1 MLHGINV
8 RMQLRPEWLVLYGA
22 VALLYLIVAWREWR
36 WLHSETHRALLW
48 PGVILGLALAM
59 HGVLLAQDLLADGHL
74 RFGFAQALSATLWLT
89 AVIVWIES
97 YFSATRGL
105 FLLVLPLTAVAAILP
120 AIFPGAILGRVT
132 DSAAF
137 RVHVVLAIL
146 SYSLLTIAAL
156 QALLMA
162 SMDRRLHG
170 DFEAS
175 RGPLTSLLERLPP
188 LLAMETVLFRLIAV
202 GFVLLTA
209 TLASGIF
216 FSEQLFGRPLR
227 FDHKT
232 VFTLAAWLI
241 FGGLLV
247 GRVAFGWRGR
257 TALRWTLTGF
267 AMLLLAYI
275 GTRFVI
281 EVLLGRT

>member
-36 WLHSETHRALLW
+36 WLHSDTHRPLLW
-48 PGVILGLALAM
+48 PSLILGLALAM
-59 HGVLLAQDLLADGHL
+59 HGVLLAQDLFADGHL

-89 AVIVWIES
+89 ALIVWIES

-105 FLLVLPLTAVAAILP
+105 FLLVLPLAAVAAILP
-120 AIFPGAILGRVT
+120 SIFPGATLGRVT
-132 DSAAF
+132 DSGAF

-175 RGPLTSLLERLPP
+175 RGPLASLLERLPP

-202 GFVLLTA
+202 GFALLTA

-275 GTRFVI
+275 GTRFVV